1 MASTELAGRGR
12 QPAGTLSRILRS
24 GWMDLVSA
32 LAILVVWLIRERLDY
47 DTLRALLLWPV
58 VLELLV
64 AFALFLAGM
73 LGSIRSAVLRNSWF
87 GFVVCAY
94 LLAAWLAGE
103 RAGMPQVWL
112 IGLWLLVARLTP
124 PAGLRFGSA
133 SHRDWLWTGAGHSGL
148 LWGAGFVATVL
159 LMFAFSSA
167 PVADVGGELRSTAP
181 AWIFPLV
188 WTPYFLA
195 EAVLRARGQPAAR
208 ALQQPD
214 ATAGPD
220 S

>member
-1 MASTELAGRGR
+1 MTF
-12 QPAGTLSRILRS
+12 SRILRT

-32 LAILVVWLIRERLDY
+32 IAILVVWLMRERLDY

-58 VLELLV
+58 VLELFL

-73 LGSIRSAVLRNSWF
+73 LGSIRSAVLRNAWF
-87 GFVVCAY
+87 GFVASAY
-94 LLAAWLAGE
+94 LLAAWLTGE
-103 RAGMPQVWL
+103 RADMPQVWA

-124 PAGLRFGSA
+124 PSGLRFGSA

-159 LMFAFSSA
+159 LMFAFSSE
-167 PVADVGGELRSTAP
+167 PVGDAGGELRSTSP
-181 AWIFPLV
+181 ACIFPLV

-195 EAVLRARGQPAAR
+195 EAVLRAWRQPST
-208 ALQQPD
+208 ALQERSGRSTPVPV
-214 ATAGPD
+214 AGGAP
-220 S
+220 